1 MPYIKEEA
9 RKELA
14 LYRVLPRKIANAGEL
29 NYMLTVIVKD
39 YLKHNG
45 ESYQYFNDC
54 IGALEG
60 AKLEL
65 YRRRVAPYED
75 DKIIRNGD
83 VYSDRNAVVHR
94 EAATG
99 AEAA

>member
-1 MPYIKEEA
+1 MPYIKEQA
-9 RKELA
+9 REELQ
-14 LYRVLPRKIANAGEL
+14 LYRLLPRKIATAGEL

-54 IGALEG
+54 LGALEG

-65 YRRRVAPYED
+65 YRRRIAPYED

-83 VYSDRNAVVHR
+83 VYSDRNAVVR
-94 EAATG
+94 VQ
-99 AEAA
+99 AEARTAAA